1 MPEIKEPNKKDS
13 NELVNIPNRE
23 VREPINPARLPN
35 SNPNLL
41 VVDCIKFESIGELII
56 EPMIIKEIGKVA

>member
-1 MPEIKEPNKKDS
+1 MPEIKDPNKKTS
-13 NELVNIPNRE
+13 NELVKIPNSE
-23 VREPINPARLPN
+23 VKRPINPARLPN

-56 EPMIIKEIGKVA
+56 EPIIIKEIGKVA